1 MQCDVDHPT
10 QTLADL
16 MTLREH
22 RGQNL
27 RGLKVAMTW
36 AYAPSYARPLS
47 VPQGVA
53 TLFPRFGMDVVLAHP
68 PGFELMPEVLV
79 KAEEAAR
86 AAGSTITYVDS
97 MEEAFADADVVYPK
111 SWGRLDAFTDNSK
124 ALAESGAYADWICDE
139 AQDRA
144 REAGRPLHAL
154 PAGRP
159 GPRGDGRGHRRA
171 ALGRVGRGREPDAH
185 GEGADGADDGRL
197 RAVEMSGKR
206 AVVAIGG
213 NSLIRDKTHQTVRD
227 QYIAAGET
235 CWHVASM
242 IKDGWDVV
250 IGHGNGPQVGFI
262 LRRSELAAHELHEV
276 PLDVCGADSQGAIGY
291 ALVQNL
297 ESDFRRLGLDRHAVA
312 VVTQMEVAADDPAF
326 AHPTKPIGS
335 FMDEATAA
343 QRRERDGWDVV
354 EDAGRGWR
362 RVVASPAPLRIV
374 EEDAIRSLVEDGFV
388 VIAAGGGGIPVVA
401 DADGN
406 LSGVAAVIDKDLACA
421 LLATRIGAELLLITT
436 AVEQV
441 ALDYGTPEQRPVGR
455 MTLAE
460 AKERLAEGRH
470 FAAGSMAPK
479 IEAVIQFLEHGGT
492 TAIITDPGNVER
504 ALAGETGTWIVA
516 RVRSSSL
523 IGSSPRRPRLRPRCP
538 SCSVAGDLMESRR
551 RAGGRRRGNR
561 SIPRR

>member
-1 MQCDVDHPT
+1 
-10 QTLADL
+10 
-16 MTLREH
+16 
-22 RGQNL
+22 
-27 RGLKVAMTW
+27 
-36 AYAPSYARPLS
+36 
-47 VPQGVA
+47 
-53 TLFPRFGMDVVLAHP
+53 
-68 PGFELMPEVLV
+68 
-79 KAEEAAR
+79 
-86 AAGSTITYVDS
+86 
-97 MEEAFADADVVYPK
+97 
-111 SWGRLDAFTDNSK
+111 
-124 ALAESGAYADWICDE
+124 
-139 AQDRA
+139 
-144 REAGRPLHAL
+144 
-154 PAGRP
+154 
-159 GPRGDGRGHRRA
+159 
-171 ALGRVGRGREPDAH
+171 
-185 GEGADGADDGRL
+185 
-197 RAVEMSGKR
+197 MSGRR

-213 NSLIRDKTHQTVRD
+213 NSLIKDKTHQTVRD

-242 IKDGWDVV
+242 IRDGWNVV

-297 ESDFRRLGLDRHAVA
+297 ENDFRRLGLDRHAVA
-312 VVTQMEVAADDPAF
+312 VVTQVEVAADDPAF

-335 FMDEATAA
+335 FMDEASAA
-343 QRRERDGWDVV
+343 ERRERDRWDVV

-374 EEDAIRSLVEDGFV
+374 EEDSIRSLVEDGFV

-421 LLATRIGAELLLITT
+421 LLASRIEAELLLITT

-516 RVRSSSL
+516 Q
-523 IGSSPRRPRLRPRCP
+523 
-538 SCSVAGDLMESRR
+538 
-551 RAGGRRRGNR
+551 
-561 SIPRR
+561 